1 MTLLGIR
8 KGVTLE
14 LKTGIDNYN
23 IYMGICRLER
33 GWGSG
38 AGVRLSTTHSPPPSK
53 NSNFLNFMDPSM
65 MEKNKEVCKLSTLQS
80 KYEYLKMTVNHL
92 MGNNESFY

>member
-23 IYMGICRLER
+23 IYMGICRFRER
-33 GWGSG
+33 V
-38 AGVRLSTTHSPPPSK
+38 GVRSRGQALHHPSPPPSK

-65 MEKNKEVCKLSTLQS
+65 MEKTKKF
-80 KYEYLKMTVNHL
+80 VND
-92 MGNNESFY
+92 

>member
-23 IYMGICRLER
+23 IYMGICRFREGVGVGSR
-33 GWGSG
+33 GQ
-38 AGVRLSTTHSPPPSK
+38 ALHPPPSK

-65 MEKNKEVCKLSTLQS
+65 MEKTKKFVNDQLCSQNMST
-80 KYEYLKMTVNHL
+80 
-92 MGNNESFY
+92 

>member
-23 IYMGICRLER
+23 IYMGICRFREGVGVGSR
-33 GWGSG
+33 GQ
-38 AGVRLSTTHSPPPSK
+38 ALHHPSPPLEKFKFLKFHGSK
-53 NSNFLNFMDPSM
+53 HDG
-65 MEKNKEVCKLSTLQS
+65 KNKEVCKLSTLQS